1 MSEIEHP
8 SENDH
13 GENIS
18 LVNSTLSFAL
28 SAVLTLVGMVAIMIY
43 NHNGGF

>member
-8 SENDH
+8 SDDDH

-18 LVNSTLSFAL
+18 LVNSTLGFAL
-28 SAVLTLVGMVAIMIY
+28 SAVLSLVGMFAIIVY

>member
-8 SENDH
+8 SEDDH

-18 LVNSTLSFAL
+18 LFNSTLGFSV
-28 SAVLTLVGMVAIMIY
+28 SAVIAFVGMFVVLIY

>member
-8 SENDH
+8 SHDDH
-13 GENIS
+13 DENIS
-18 LVNSTLSFAL
+18 LVNSTLGFAL
-28 SAVLTLVGMVAIMIY
+28 STVVAFVGMFAIIIY